1 MQSLCNTVAGL
12 FVPLPSKSQTCK
24 CLALQPGTRRAVH
37 LEQKK
42 KKKPVVFMWAG
53 FGNTLHAYILMIFG
67 LGFFGTAADAKSD
80 GLGLGGLREGLR
92 VKPVIR

>member
-1 MQSLCNTVAGL
+1 
-12 FVPLPSKSQTCK
+12 
-24 CLALQPGTRRAVH
+24 
-37 LEQKK
+37 
-42 KKKPVVFMWAG
+42 MWAG

-80 GLGLGGLREGLR
+80 GLGLGEGLR